1 MMIDGCVGFFL
12 DVSRAGLGW
21 AGLDCGFCGEGHGNG
36 KQNES
41 SPVIFLGGGG
51 GGRPT
56 YGCGCGCVHTTPT
69 YFYLVFTLGLM
80 YVHSTRSYLSIYPP
94 MHAAFTTKS
103 SALEPPLTY
112 FL

>member
-51 GGRPT
+51 GAGGQRMDV
-56 YGCGCGCVHTTPT
+56 GVGVCILH
-69 YFYLVFTLGLM
+69 LLI
-80 YVHSTRSYLSIYPP
+80 SI
-94 MHAAFTTKS
+94 
-103 SALEPPLTY
+103 
-112 FL
+112 

>member
-51 GGRPT
+51 GREANVWMWVWVCAYYT
-56 YGCGCGCVHTTPT
+56 YLFLSS
-69 YFYLVFTLGLM
+69 FYPRINVCTFNSF
-80 YVHSTRSYLSIYPP
+80 VSIYLST
-94 MHAAFTTKS
+94 HACCIHYEI
-103 SALEPPLTY
+103 LRP
-112 FL
+112 

>member
-51 GGRPT
+51 G
-56 YGCGCGCVHTTPT
+56 
-69 YFYLVFTLGLM
+69 
-80 YVHSTRSYLSIYPP
+80 
-94 MHAAFTTKS
+94 
-103 SALEPPLTY
+103 
-112 FL
+112 